1 MESYGEKLIILHLRF
16 FDFRTPSNPW
26 PLRRLNNT
34 IDDGM
39 PSIKVSASEHNELT
53 KSFRSSQCEKS
64 LYLRD
69 SIRSWEACTNQ
80 KSIFSYGSPMI
91 HRRSGASDPR
101 FRKVVQNR
109 TPKTSDV
116 GTDTEDLNGD
126 KIMLSNIDIG
136 INTSKRKEDSKFK
149 GNKADVITLSKAE
162 KPDSVTNCGVQTM
175 DSEKISSDAKTHM
188 SKGLPI
194 VQSTESDIFL
204 GQYSCAV
211 KKSRS
216 DTSMKYS
223 AVDGDCWTEKIQNKS
238 LAPQEHPYEKTQVN
252 QDQMKRYEAELGDI
266 QWQSLEAKNKNE
278 GSEICVPKGCPLV
291 KEKCIDSELTS
302 HREIKIPSM
311 NKFSLKCKCNK
322 YKKRLKDSFA
332 NITQKGSR
340 HSGKDMC
347 THCMKESSEVLADYF
362 RTIMMLV
369 LGMVFVITSSMWL
382 VSILIEFV
390 PVINEWLYPPPEE
403 NVKSTMETLFDWLSD
418 VCSSIANILYN
429 LFF

>member
-1 MESYGEKLIILHLRF
+1 MKSPVMSNKFKLEEFSVHRVVPRDASNGNLRKATDLSLHAQKPSL
-16 FDFRTPSNPW
+16 RTPSNPW

-194 VQSTESDIFL
+194 VQSTESDI
-204 GQYSCAV
+204 
-211 KKSRS
+211 
-216 DTSMKYS
+216 
-223 AVDGDCWTEKIQNKS
+223 
-238 LAPQEHPYEKTQVN
+238 PQEHPYEKTQVN